1 MNLKQPEF
9 TYTAC
14 GPFTK
19 NKEIKKQQKIL
30 KKQETQDI
38 FNKMNQDLV
47 DMQLISKYLDFYCVL
62 LTFIVNTHGLL
73 L

>member
-1 MNLKQPEF
+1 MINKFLLATNKSTPEMNLKQSEF

-38 FNKMNQDLV
+38 FNKMNQIKLV
-47 DMQLISKYLDFYCVL
+47 FNMI
-62 LTFIVNTHGLL
+62 
-73 L
+73 